1 MESNSV
7 EQRRAVE
14 ALRAG
19 VPNRD
24 VVRHLKP
31 LQADLEERYE
41 GLLEATSQS
50 WADGKPQLGLL
61 LEGDFG
67 TGKSHWLEYFQHRA
81 LDSNFICSKV
91 VLNKET
97 LLHDL
102 AKVYRACVETAVA
115 PDRPGAALEEISHTY
130 HTERAPHYQDL
141 FEWVH
146 QNAELD
152 PRLAASLFLF
162 ERSNDQELR
171 KRIVDEWTGYPMPVP
186 DLKAALRALGEPKRY
201 NITKPQKMQ
210 ALHQFEF
217 LTRFFR
223 SAGYAGW
230 VLLLDEAE
238 MVSKYSVRQRGKA
251 YAHLAQL
258 MGLMKGGSAPGLA
271 TVFTITKDYTGQVL
285 LGRKNDIANIPARLS
300 GTRDESYSG
309 AAEIG
314 MKAIKGKGHDLR
326 PPTRGQVDELYA
338 KVRDLYS
345 HAYQW
350 DAPEIAA
357 RREYSSSTGMRQY
370 IRSWI
375 TVWDLRRL
383 YDYQAELV
391 TEPVAISYDED
402 ADLQTP
408 PAETADEPV
417 ITL

>member
-1 MESNSV
+1 MESNIV

-24 VVRHLKP
+24 VVRQLKP
-31 LQADLEERYE
+31 LQPDLEERYE
-41 GLLEATSQS
+41 GLLEAAAHAWLEAKTV
-50 WADGKPQLGLL
+50 PGLL

-67 TGKSHWLEYFQHRA
+67 TGKSHWLECFQHRA
-81 LDSNFICSKV
+81 LESNFICSKV

-97 LLHDL
+97 PLHDL
-102 AKVYRACVETAVA
+102 AKVYRACVEMAVA
-115 PDRPGAALEEISHTY
+115 PDRAGSALEEISHTY
-130 HTERAPHYQDL
+130 HTERASHYQDL

-146 QNAELD
+146 QNQELD

-162 ERSNDQELR
+162 EHSDDQELR
-171 KRIVDEWTGYPMPVP
+171 KRIVDEWTGYPMSVP
-186 DLKAALRALGEPKRY
+186 DLKAALRASGEPKRY
-201 NITKPQKMQ
+201 NVAKSQKMQ

-217 LTRFFR
+217 LTRFFY

-258 MGLMKGGSAPGLA
+258 MGLMKGGSAPGFA
-271 TVFTITKDYTGQVL
+271 AVFTITKDYTGQVL
-285 LGRKNDIANIPARLS
+285 LGRKNDLANIPARLS
-300 GTRDESYSG
+300 GTRDESYTG

-326 PPTRGQVDELYA
+326 PPTRQQVEAIYA
-338 KVRDLYS
+338 TVRALYS

-350 DAPEIAA
+350 AAPEIEE
-357 RREYSSSTGMRQY
+357 RREYAASTGMRQH

-375 TVWDLRRL
+375 NTWDLRRL

-391 TEPVAISYDED
+391 ADTVTISYEED
-402 ADLQTP
+402 ADLQTSP
-408 PAETADEPV
+408 DEPV
-417 ITL
+417 ITM